1 MKATHLPYRTIILLI
16 TMAALHFLVPDRSP
30 LFFSA
35 DHVMAGEGWRLF
47 SGHLVHADLAHLFW
61 NSLGLAV
68 LGGLIERRSPG
79 LWWASL
85 TMGVLAVDIL
95 LLMPYAGLDYY
106 CGLSGVLNTLLV
118 ITLWLEWL
126 ATRSAMVIAV
136 AVACLA
142 KTLIEVA
149 LGSSVLTHI
158 SWPPYPWSH
167 VAGMA
172 GGFMLIALWIAAA
185 AMPKQ
190 PVSKHSLLHSRANRD
205 VSATKTA

>member
-1 MKATHLPYRTIILLI
+1 MNATRLPFRTIILLI
-16 TMAALHFLVPDRSP
+16 TMAALHFLAPDRSP

-35 DHVMAGEGWRLF
+35 DHVMAGEGWRLL

-85 TMGVLAVDIL
+85 TMGVLAVDVL
-95 LLMPYAGLDYY
+95 LLMPFATLDYY

-136 AVACLA
+136 ALACLA

-167 VAGMA
+167 VAGMS
-172 GGFMLIALWIAAA
+172 GGFLLIALWIAAA
-185 AMPKQ
+185 AKLKQ
-190 PVSKHSLLHSRANRD
+190 PASHGFLSHSRTYQK
-205 VSATKTA
+205 VSTIKTA